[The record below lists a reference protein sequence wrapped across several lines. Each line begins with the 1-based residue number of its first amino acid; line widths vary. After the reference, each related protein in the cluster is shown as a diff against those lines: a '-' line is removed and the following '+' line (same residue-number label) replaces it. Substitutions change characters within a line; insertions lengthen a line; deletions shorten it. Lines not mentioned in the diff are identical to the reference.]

1 MKLSRPSRFVAAFIA
16 LVSMLFMQL
25 AVAGYACP
33 SLKNSFLNEQVTM
46 SSDDGNQSM
55 PGCEGMDKEQ
65 PSLCH
70 AHDQVGNQSLDKPE
84 LPHVQSFIA
93 AALVLV
99 LYDIEAVDSP
109 GVIPHAFLILKQ
121 GSAPPLSISNCCFR
135 I

>member
-1 MKLSRPSRFVAAFIA
+1 MKLSRSSRSVAAFIA
-16 LVSMLFMQL
+16 LISMLFMQL

-33 SLKNSFLNEQVTM
+33 SLKISDLNELVMM
-46 SSDDGNQSM
+46 SSHDDSQSM

-84 LPHVQSFIA
+84 LPHVQPFIA
-93 AALVLV
+93 TALLHVLH
-99 LYDIEAVDSP
+99 DIEVAYSPSAIQPDSLLLTRT
-109 GVIPHAFLILKQ
+109 V
-121 GSAPPLSISNCCFR
+121 APPLSIRNCCFR